1 MYKSTRKIRKRIY
14 LAAPLFSEAELHFNT
29 QVKEILDPYFDVY
42 LPQQDG
48 GLMVDM
54 IKQGIHPDSAAKIVF
69 QSDIK
74 AIQQCDVL
82 LIVLD
87 GRSVDEG
94 AAFELGYAS
103 ALGKTCIGL
112 QTDVRKLLPYGNNPM
127 LNSALRFILKSI
139 DELSVWASIQNS
151 AMLMK
156 IDSCAMSLECKQSEI

>member
-1 MYKSTRKIRKRIY
+1 M
-14 LAAPLFSEAELHFNT
+14 AAPLFSEAELSFNT

-42 LPQQDG
+42 LPQEDG

-54 IKQGIHPDSAAKIVF
+54 IKQGISPDSAARRVF
-69 QSDIK
+69 ESDIK

-127 LNSALRFILKSI
+127 LSSALSFTLKSI
-139 DELSVWASIQNS
+139 DELSIWASMQNQ
-151 AMLMK
+151 AMLKK
-156 IDSCAMSLECKQSEI
+156 IDNYAVSLVCALNDV